1 MFITTRGKTS
11 PKDYLVLLCFS
22 ALLVKSARSIEVCNE
37 DVYLGGNFGT
47 HKGTFS
53 SPGYPSK
60 TYPNKE
66 RCMWIIKVPLDY
78 RVKLYFK
85 DFDVEYCS
93 TEKENCTCDYVE
105 ISDGQLLIDKPL
117 AKFCGSEIPPDVTS
131 SGRFVRVD
139 LVTDELSTRKGFL
152 AQFYSV
158 SPDGVT
164 PSSLNLDAD
173 KHVKSLP
180 TSTDLPEKGGNSTL
194 MIAVMCSLLGVVLI
208 GLILLFIYVKKNKQ
222 ARQNQPRRA
231 QQQLTSSVS
240 GQVPSHR
247 NHSELPHPPPPY
259 SSVVASAPPPNTS
272 STTIQGLPIH
282 T

>member
-1 MFITTRGKTS
+1 MCFAGELLTMFTATRGKTS
-11 PKDYLVLLCFS
+11 PSYCLVLLSFS
-22 ALLVKSARSIEVCNE
+22 ALVAKSARSIEVCNE

-66 RCMWIIKVPLDY
+66 RCTWIIKVPLDY
-78 RVKLYFK
+78 RVKLYFN

-93 TEKENCTCDYVE
+93 TESENCTCDYVE

-117 AKFCGSEIPPDVTS
+117 AKFCGSEIPSDVTS

-139 LVTDELSTRKGFL
+139 LVTDELNTRKGFL

-164 PSSLNLDAD
+164 PSSLN

-180 TSTDLPEKGGNSTL
+180 TSTDLPEIGGNSTL
-194 MIAVMCSLLGVVLI
+194 MIGVMCSLAGVVLI
-208 GLILLFIYVKKNKQ
+208 GLILLFIYVKRNKRAQ
-222 ARQNQPRRA
+222 ENQPSCA
-231 QQQLTSSVS
+231 PQQLTSPVS
-240 GQVPSHR
+240 GQVPSHS
-247 NHSELPHPPPPY
+247 NHSDPPPY
-259 SSVVASAPPPNTS
+259 SSVVASAPPPYTS
-272 STTIQGLPIH
+272 GRPIH